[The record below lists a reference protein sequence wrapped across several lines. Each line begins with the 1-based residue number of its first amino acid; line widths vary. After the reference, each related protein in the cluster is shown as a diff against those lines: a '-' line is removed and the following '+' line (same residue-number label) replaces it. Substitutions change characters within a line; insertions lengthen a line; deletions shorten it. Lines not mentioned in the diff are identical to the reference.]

1 MVQSI
6 DPLQFRLAQ
15 LLGETENVGQIAQ
28 IDPSL
33 VPDGA
38 SNIQGTGSPFEEILS
53 KAVDALSN
61 ISKTEAHANVLIDK
75 YVHGQ
80 ADLQDV
86 MVATSKASV
95 MIQMAVTTINL
106 AVNTFKEITQMQV

>member
-1 MVQSI
+1 MIQSI
-6 DPLQFRLAQ
+6 DPAQLRLAQ
-15 LLGETENVGQIAQ
+15 LLGENDNIGQIAQ
-28 IDPSL
+28 VDPSL
-33 VPDGA
+33 VSEKSTD
-38 SNIQGTGSPFEEILS
+38 IQGAGSPFEAILS

-61 ISKTEAHANVLIDK
+61 ISKTEAHANLLIDK

-86 MVATSKASV
+86 MVATSKATV